1 MSYISPNA
9 DGTLDLVL
17 TDQTEI
23 RTEDLEI
30 IIPLERK
37 QAQLSNV
44 EDTFKRTIQ
53 EIKIKLMD
61 NPDFAQLMKIEEK
74 LSVARRMKKENE
86 IILNNEYKKAFKKAG
101 VTDVAKVY
109 SEALPEAKPK
119 GKRGRPKL
127 LGGSHE

>member
-1 MSYISPNA
+1 MSYIMPNT
-9 DGTLDLVL
+9 DGSLDLVL

-23 RTEDLEI
+23 SDEDLEV

-61 NPDFAQLMKIEEK
+61 NPEFAQLMKMEEK

-86 IILNNEYKKAFKKAG
+86 IILNNEYKKAFKRVG
-101 VTDVAKVY
+101 ITDIAKTY
-109 SEALPEAKPK
+109 SEALPDAKPK

>member
-23 RTEDLEI
+23 RTEDLEV

-37 QAQLSNV
+37 QAQLGSV
-44 EDTFKRTIQ
+44 EETFKRKIQ

-61 NPDFAQLMKIEEK
+61 NPDFAQLMKVEEK
-74 LSVARRMKKENE
+74 LTVARRMKKENE
-86 IILNNEYKKAFKKAG
+86 IILNNEYKKAFQRAG
-101 VTDVAKVY
+101 ITDAAMAY
-109 SEALPEAKPK
+109 CEALPEAAPK
-119 GKRGRPKL
+119 GKRGRPRL
-127 LGGSHE
+127 TGGSHE